1 MIHLPDEA
9 LLRLLCKCAPDQAI
23 TSIDHGGR
31 TVAGNWGQQT
41 GDRELGTGTCGQGTW
56 DRELG
61 AGDLGQGTGGRELGQ
76 GTGGRELGQGTG
88 NRELGAGKWG
98 HQTGQDLGQ
107 GTGDKDLGAG
117 NWGGAL
123 LCFKKPEALL
133 CVVESVICWWRRWNH
148 GPEVAEC

>member
-9 LLRLLCKCAPDQAI
+9 LLRLLCKCVPDQAI
-23 TSIDHGGR
+23 TSMDHGGR

-76 GTGGRELGQGTG
+76 GTGGRELGMGNS
-88 NRELGAGKWG
+88 NRELGDREVGAPNWIGLG
-98 HQTGQDLGQ
+98 TGNWGQ
-107 GTGDKDLGAG
+107 GPGGRELG
-117 NWGGAL
+117 GGAL
-123 LCFKKPEALL
+123 LCFKSLKHYFAL
-133 CVVESVICWWRRWNH
+133 SR
-148 GPEVAEC
+148 A